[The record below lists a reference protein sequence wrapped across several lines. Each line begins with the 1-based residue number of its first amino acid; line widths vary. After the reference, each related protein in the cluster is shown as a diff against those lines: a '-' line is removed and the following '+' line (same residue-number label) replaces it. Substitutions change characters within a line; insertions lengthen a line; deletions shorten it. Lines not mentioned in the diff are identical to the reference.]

1 MLRLHMT
8 VSDSFFDVTARD
20 HCHEEYELV
29 NERICFSYSISVER
43 KMCQV
48 V

>member
-8 VSDSFFDVTARD
+8 VIAFLMAHAHDR
-20 HCHEEYELV
+20 CHEEYELV